1 MSRVVKPQFMRKA
14 EHSKGSTLFEHQVES
29 KARAYQELSKRQ
41 ERKSKVQVSKEN
53 KSTLAP
59 RPSTAWDRLMDK
71 TNDEKRIVATK
82 AVHIE
87 TKDVVRSLLGNVEN
101 IPDPT
106 EKKIT
111 NCSR

>member
-1 MSRVVKPQFMRKA
+1 
-14 EHSKGSTLFEHQVES
+14 
-29 KARAYQELSKRQ
+29 
-41 ERKSKVQVSKEN
+41 
-53 KSTLAP
+53 
-59 RPSTAWDRLMDK
+59 MDK

-82 AVHIE
+82 AVHMD